1 MGSLSKAEKMD
12 DTTLLSNDVTKIKS
26 ELHKQEKYK
35 YLCKALWNTI
45 QQDVQSE
52 IKPCCVFCERPI
64 PREKYDNLNDAFFGN
79 ELDVIRQKMLD
90 GEKISGCNGCYIGE
104 DAGEWTLRNHFNKL
118 YDDSTINNP
127 QIRDIEISLDNN
139 CNFKCVTCSA
149 KFSTAWYEDEML
161 FLNKPI

>member
-52 IKPCCVFCERPI
+52 IKPCCVCHGSSP
-64 PREKYDNLNDAFFGN
+64 
-79 ELDVIRQKMLD
+79 
-90 GEKISGCNGCYIGE
+90 
-104 DAGEWTLRNHFNKL
+104 
-118 YDDSTINNP
+118 
-127 QIRDIEISLDNN
+127 
-139 CNFKCVTCSA
+139 
-149 KFSTAWYEDEML
+149 
-161 FLNKPI
+161 